1 MADMQIN
8 KIQNH
13 EVEEQNV
20 YLQSVMHTTQREL
33 VEQKRL
39 TKKLQ
44 EEYAKLDAEK
54 KHLEKM

>member
-1 MADMQIN
+1 M
-8 KIQNH
+8 
-13 EVEEQNV
+13 
-20 YLQSVMHTTQREL
+20 YLRSVMHTTQREL